1 MKRSGNVIVFL
12 LVAFVG
18 STQTKEL
25 APLVKPEVN
34 ENQVMFKKTI
44 WRRMDMNEKQN
55 RPFFSKNGE
64 IARLLIEAVDEG
76 LLTPYRSDSCIS
88 FMPDIIFSSNV
99 SVERANNPFVGGGF
113 TSGGFD
119 DSFDD
124 DSSTQSDESDTP
136 GNGTKLESIPPELF
150 TSLWIREELI
160 FDRNRSRMYY
170 YIRSLTIYL
179 PKNAGTLYNPGGFE
193 KKIASF
199 KYDDV
204 VELFRGPYSDRAI
217 YYNQYNSGQYMNM
230 SDAFELRL
238 FRAPIIRI
246 SNPDNL
252 DIREIYAEELAINP
266 LKAIIIQQ
274 QYEYDLMEYE
284 SELWEY

>member
-1 MKRSGNVIVFL
+1 MKRLGCVIVFL
-12 LVAFVG
+12 SVVFVG
-18 STQTKEL
+18 RSQTKEL
-25 APLVKPEVN
+25 EPLIKPEVS

-55 RPFFSKNGE
+55 RPFFSKNRE
-64 IARLLIEAVDEG
+64 ISRLLIEAVDEG
-76 LLTPYRSDSCIS
+76 LLTPYRSDSCVS
-88 FMPDIIFSSNV
+88 FMPDIIFGSNI
-99 SVERANNPFVGGGF
+99 SVEREDNPFVGGGF

-119 DSFDD
+119 SFDD
-124 DSSTQSDESDTP
+124 DSSTQNNGLETSDTGP
-136 GNGTKLESIPPELF
+136 RLESIPFELF
-150 TSLWIREELI
+150 TSLWIREDLI

-179 PKNAGTLYNPGGFE
+179 PKDAGTLYNPGGFE

-204 VELFRGPYSDRAI
+204 VELLRGPYADKAI

-238 FRAPIIRI
+238 FRAPIIKI
-246 SNPDNL
+246 SNPDDL
-252 DIREIYAEELAINP
+252 DIREIYADELAEDP
-266 LKAIIIQQ
+266 LKAIIVQQ

-284 SELWEY
+284 SQLWEY